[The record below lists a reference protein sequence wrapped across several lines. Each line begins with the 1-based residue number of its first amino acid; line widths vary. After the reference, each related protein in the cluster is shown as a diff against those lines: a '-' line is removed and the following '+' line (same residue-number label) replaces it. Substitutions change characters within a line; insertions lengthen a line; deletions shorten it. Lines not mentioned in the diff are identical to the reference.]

1 MKHKIKDVL
10 ERKGMTQKEL
20 AEKIGMTEVGVS
32 KMIANGTTTKA
43 TIKKVADVLG
53 VSEADVMYIE
63 HVPSAKYEGEL
74 NIGDKSLHCAVL
86 DNGVRILSATA
97 VFDAFNR
104 PRKGKSNEGYR
115 ADQMPAFINANNLQP
130 FIDEQ
135 FIEWTELIDYI
146 DTRGIRRQGYNAR
159 VLRGLCKVYIDAF
172 NAGVL
177 QKSQLR
183 FVPISQSILYTLSD
197 IGIIALVDEATG
209 FDKAKERAKNQLQQ
223 FLNQFLREEAAK
235 WVKTFNDQFFEDIY
249 RMRKWNWSDTS
260 KRPGVVGTWIKEIV
274 YDRIGPI
281 TPELEKRNPKNE
293 HGNRNHKHHQF
304 LSNDVGLPKLKQHLE
319 AVHALAVSS
328 DYDWNRF
335 IRNLDKVYPRTGQE
349 LFIDFPADED

>member
-1 MKHKIKDVL
+1 M
-10 ERKGMTQKEL
+10 
-20 AEKIGMTEVGVS
+20 
-32 KMIANGTTTKA
+32 
-43 TIKKVADVLG
+43 
-53 VSEADVMYIE
+53 
-63 HVPSAKYEGEL
+63 
-74 NIGDKSLHCAVL
+74 
-86 DNGVRILSATA
+86 
-97 VFDAFNR
+97 FDAFNR
-104 PRKGKSNEGYR
+104 PRKGKSSEGYR

-135 FIEWTELIDYI
+135 FIEWTKLIDYI

-235 WVKTFNDQFFEDIY
+235 WVK
-249 RMRKWNWSDTS
+249 
-260 KRPGVVGTWIKEIV
+260 VGCLLQINKGSPFGSYGRRAAAAAAEL
-274 YDRIGPI
+274 
-281 TPELEKRNPKNE
+281 LEKKLVYCVGSDAHSPYRRTPYMGEIRELLSQEYSSATARRLLDENP
-293 HGNRNHKHHQF
+293 RQ
-304 LSNDVGLPKLKQHLE
+304 LLGL
-319 AVHALAVSS
+319 
-328 DYDWNRF
+328 
-335 IRNLDKVYPRTGQE
+335 
-349 LFIDFPADED
+349 